1 MADADRKQR
10 REGKKRE
17 EGKAGDLLTCVK
29 GVKRGRV
36 RGKSGAQGGGG
47 GSVSGGNSSLSIG
60 HSLVTRGEEILEGGG
75 GNRGRRKVS
84 LPSLSPVIAFL
95 FSSPLLPHPHPET
108 PDFQARG
115 HLNELL
121 CLFLCLVNYSLL
133 VPSTLVT
140 NRPEQLIGILI
151 NSGRKP
157 RFIRV
162 KPLCTKTVGLF
173 LLDTLVV
180 IKLFYFI

>member
-1 MADADRKQR
+1 M
-10 REGKKRE
+10 
-17 EGKAGDLLTCVK
+17 EGKAEDLLTCVK

-47 GSVSGGNSSLSIG
+47 VSGGNSSLSIG

-75 GNRGRRKVS
+75 GNRERRKVS

-121 CLFLCLVNYSLL
+121 CLFLCLVKYSLL

-157 RFIRV
+157 RLIRV
-162 KPLCTKTVGLF
+162 KPLCRKTVGLF